1 MGTTIISLIVAVLG
15 VAGLLLKR
23 WLEQEAK
30 SSNRRRTAKQIAL
43 EQCASGDIAGA
54 VDTVLRMP

>member
-1 MGTTIISLIVAVLG
+1 MATAIISAIGAIAG
-15 VAGLLLKR
+15 IAGLLLKR
-23 WLEQEAK
+23 WLEGEAK
-30 SSNRRRTAKQIAL
+30 SSSRRRTAKQIAL

>member
-15 VAGLLLKR
+15 IAGLLLKR

-30 SSNRRRTAKQIAL
+30 STNRRRTAKQIAL

-54 VDTVLRMP
+54 VDTVLNMP

>member
-1 MGTTIISLIVAVLG
+1 VTASVIGLIGAVLG
-15 VAGLLLKR
+15 IAGLLLKR
-23 WLEQEAK
+23 WLEGEAK

>member
-1 MGTTIISLIVAVLG
+1 MTASVISLIGAVLG
-15 VAGLLLKR
+15 IAGLLLKR
-23 WLEQEAK
+23 WLEGEAK
-30 SSNRRRTAKQIAL
+30 TSNRRRTAKQIAL

>member
-15 VAGLLLKR
+15 IAGLLLKH
-23 WLEQEAK
+23 WLEGEAK
-30 SSNRRRTAKQIAL
+30 ATNRRRTAKQIAL

>member
-15 VAGLLLKR
+15 IAGLLLKR

-30 SSNRRRTAKQIAL
+30 STNRRRTAKQIAL

>member
-1 MGTTIISLIVAVLG
+1 MTASIIVLIGAVLG
-15 VAGLLLKR
+15 IAGLLLKR
-23 WLEQEAK
+23 WLEGEAK
-30 SSNRRRTAKQIAL
+30 TSNRRRSAKQIAL

>member
-1 MGTTIISLIVAVLG
+1 MTASVIGLIGAVLG
-15 VAGLLLKR
+15 IAGLLLKR
-23 WLEQEAK
+23 WLEGEAK
-30 SSNRRRTAKQIAL
+30 TTNRRRTAKQIAL

>member
-1 MGTTIISLIVAVLG
+1 MTASIIGLIGAVLG
-15 VAGLLLKR
+15 IAGLLLKR
-23 WLEQEAK
+23 WLEGEAK
-30 SSNRRRTAKQIAL
+30 TSNRRRTAKQIAL

>member
-1 MGTTIISLIVAVLG
+1 MTASIIGLIGAVLG
-15 VAGLLLKR
+15 IAGLLLKR
-23 WLEQEAK
+23 WLEGEAK
-30 SSNRRRTAKQIAL
+30 TSNRRRSAKQIAL

>member
-15 VAGLLLKR
+15 IAGLLLKR
-23 WLEQEAK
+23 WLEGEAK
-30 SSNRRRTAKQIAL
+30 ATNRRRTAKQIAL

>member
-1 MGTTIISLIVAVLG
+1 MTASIIGLIGAVLG
-15 VAGLLLKR
+15 IVGLLLKR
-23 WLEQEAK
+23 WLEGEAK
-30 SSNRRRTAKQIAL
+30 SSSRRRTAKQIAL